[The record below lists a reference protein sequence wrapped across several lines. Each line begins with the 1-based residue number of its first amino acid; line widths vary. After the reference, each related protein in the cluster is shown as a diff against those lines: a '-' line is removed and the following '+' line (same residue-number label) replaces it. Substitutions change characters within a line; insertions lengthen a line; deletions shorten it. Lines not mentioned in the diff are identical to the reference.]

1 MAFTKGKG
9 KGKSGGFGAAHG
21 GTGGKAGTK
30 VSGGK
35 TSILTASNVKSTG
48 SK

>member
-1 MAFTKGKG
+1 MAFG
-9 KGKSGGFGAAHG
+9 KGKSKGKASAFGAAHG

-30 VSGGK
+30 ISGGK
-35 TSILTASNVKSTG
+35 TSILTTSNVKSTG